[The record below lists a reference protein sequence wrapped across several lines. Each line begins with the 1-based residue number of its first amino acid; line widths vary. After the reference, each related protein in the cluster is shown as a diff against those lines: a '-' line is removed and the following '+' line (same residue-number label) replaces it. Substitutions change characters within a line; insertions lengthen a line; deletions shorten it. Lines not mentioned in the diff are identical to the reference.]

1 MSAQV
6 INKQNFEEFKNQE
19 KPILLDFYASW
30 CGPCRMVLPIID
42 EIASERS
49 DIAVGKINVDD
60 NPELASEFNVMSIPT
75 LVIMK
80 DGKVVNQSRGARP
93 KSQILS
99 LLES

>member
-6 INKQNFEEFKNQE
+6 INKHNFDEFKNQD

-42 EIASERS
+42 EIASERD

-80 DGKVVNQSRGARP
+80 NGKIVNQSRGARP